1 MDMHLPHVVDELLSS
16 DESIPDVPRARAY
29 LLEYRQGC
37 FVAFPAHTGVELVD
51 QPEFVVVPGMPY
63 FCLGLMAWQGRRL
76 PLLDLDRLLN
86 GPGVL
91 GSPSMWHVLVLA
103 YQSSPGHA
111 LEYGALLAPSLI
123 QMIDVIDSQQCPLP
137 TDIPGLPLI
146 SLSCFEF
153 EGKAVPV
160 LDTASLFANPSA

>member
-1 MDMHLPHVVDELLSS
+1 MDMYIPSAVEDVLPED
-16 DESIPDVPRARAY
+16 DAIPNVPRAKAY

-91 GSPSMWHVLVLA
+91 GRPSIGHVLVLA
-103 YQSSPGHA
+103 YQCAPGQA
-111 LEYGALLAPSLI
+111 LKYGALLAPSLI

-137 TDIPGLPLI
+137 TDIPGLPRI

-160 LDTASLFANPSA
+160 LDTARLFANPSA